1 MEKKHLMKLD
11 GYVLDIMRHHKSLV
25 TYCEQ
30 LPIWNSSVCIPIGN
44 WEVEVIFFIKK
55 IRRIVNKNI
64 KCHTRFD
71 VHWFSINRQ
80 KSRPAFTSCWQ
91 ATTENAI
98 RLLNDEFII
107 FSPICFPDLFP
118 RIFLSLYLIQLT
130 GTTNFPNSEFQFPQ
144 FEVLQSVF
152 ILLCVKS
159 YIGIFWCIL
168 VWI

>member
-1 MEKKHLMKLD
+1 MKKNHFMKLH
-11 GYVLDIMRHHKSLV
+11 GYVLDKYATYHKSLV

-91 ATTENAI
+91 ATTKNAI
-98 RLLNDEFII
+98 RLLNDEFIM
-107 FSPICFPDLFP
+107 FSPICFREFFSVWAVEKPNKCIIHYWSKTF
-118 RIFLSLYLIQLT
+118 FSQFAVEKLS
-130 GTTNFPNSEFQFPQ
+130 
-144 FEVLQSVF
+144 
-152 ILLCVKS
+152 
-159 YIGIFWCIL
+159 
-168 VWI
+168 